1 MSSGKCGGAE
11 GAPGKRPRA
20 ALARSLDQAGQETG
34 TDQHQHRCDGDPD
47 DAQRDL
53 LEHAGTDPGADE
65 RLLVETGLEQ
75 ERRAE
80 GALIARQAA
89 EESREQAAEDEVS
102 MIDLAEE
109 PPTPEAPE
117 LPPAPPPPPIE
128 VEVRGFQVLS
138 EPTFITPNI
147 PAPGALG
154 VFREEDFSGLGV
166 ERGRATDDS
175 TEVDIA
181 AAPRFTPFTVRPELK
196 NREDVARALERLYPP
211 LLRDSGIGG
220 TVVVWVFID
229 EEGRVVR
236 AQVNQTS
243 NLEPLDQAAL
253 AVADVMEFSPAMN
266 RENRVRVWIQI
277 PITFQTR

>member
-1 MSSGKCGGAE
+1 MNTESKPDMNPEITPEIDHRHFRNLIAS
-11 GAPGKRPRA
+11 APKRDRA
-20 ALARSLDQAGQETG
+20 VGSAFVSLILHTLFGALAVWFTLNS
-34 TDQHQHRCDGDPD
+34 
-47 DAQRDL
+47 
-53 LEHAGTDPGADE
+53 
-65 RLLVETGLEQ
+65 GL
-75 ERRAE
+75 
-80 GALIARQAA
+80 
-89 EESREQAAEDEVS
+89 QAAEDEVS